1 MPALTD
7 DEVRRRVLDAADQLF
22 YARGVQAVGM
32 DALRAEA
39 GVPLKRLYQVFGSKE
54 AVVEQV
60 LTRRQRMWNDLVD
73 AALAS
78 GGTPRDKLLAIYDGL
93 AQWATDDDFRG
104 CLFIN
109 TFGELG
115 GTTPR
120 VAEFVRAQKA
130 EFQQRVAAL
139 VAEAGGS
146 ATLAAQLA
154 ILAEGVQTT
163 TAIAGDNAAA
173 AHARSAAEVLI
184 GSALTSTT
192 DHWADPTIGG

>member
-7 DEVRRRVLDAADQLF
+7 EEVHRKVLDAADQLF

-60 LTRRQRMWNDLVD
+60 LTRRQRMWNQLVE
-73 AALAS
+73 AAVA
-78 GGTPRDKLLAIYDGL
+78 GGATPRDKLLAIYDML
-93 AQWATDDDFRG
+93 ARWSTQDDFRG
-104 CLFIN
+104 CVFIN

-130 EFQQRVAAL
+130 EFQNRVAAL
-139 VAEAGGS
+139 VAEAGGP

-163 TAIAGDNAAA
+163 TAIAGDSAAA
-173 AHARSAAEVLI
+173 GAARAAAQTLI
-184 GSALTSTT
+184 DSALRGT
-192 DHWADPTIGG
+192 ADQ

>member
-1 MPALTD
+1 MAALTD
-7 DEVRRRVLDAADQLF
+7 DEVRHRVLTAADQLF
-22 YARGVQAVGM
+22 YAHGVQSVGM

-54 AVVEQV
+54 AIVEQV
-60 LTRRQRMWNDLVD
+60 LRQRQQLWNDLVE
-73 AALAS
+73 AAVS
-78 GGTPRDKLLAIYDGL
+78 TGDTPRGKLLAIYDML
-93 AQWATDDDFRG
+93 ARWSTEDDFRG

-120 VAEFVRAQKA
+120 IAEFVRAQKA
-130 EFQQRVAAL
+130 EFQDRVAAL
-139 VAEAGGS
+139 VTEAGAP

-163 TAIAGDNAAA
+163 TAIAGSSDAAGHARAAA
-173 AHARSAAEVLI
+173 ETLI
-184 GSALTSTT
+184 DSALPAAG
-192 DHWADPTIGG
+192 HG